1 MKIVRTSK
9 VTVAFLCAAL
19 SLFAACSKKEEK
31 RQDSPRLDSRVT
43 MRDVM
48 FHSVS
53 LNRDMPYRVVLPV
66 SIAAGQKLPVVYL
79 LHGVGGGF
87 RDWTNY
93 SDVATFAQG
102 GLILVMPEG
111 DSSYYVNSVQRSQ
124 NRYEDYIVDDLIS
137 EVESKFPVAP
147 GRPNRAIV
155 GISMGGFGA
164 INLSFRHP
172 ELFVFAGAL
181 SPAVDAPTRPFSL
194 KRLGRWSE
202 HTAVFGPWGSKTRR
216 ENDPY
221 VLVRSVDPTRA
232 PYIFLS
238 CGEKEGFLP
247 ANRRF
252 AALLARYHFRYEF
265 HVVPGGHDWNQWNQ
279 SLPTVFQSLRG
290 PLGPKD

>member
-1 MKIVRTSK
+1 
-9 VTVAFLCAAL
+9 
-19 SLFAACSKKEEK
+19 
-31 RQDSPRLDSRVT
+31 
-43 MRDVM
+43 
-48 FHSVS
+48 
-53 LNRDMPYRVVLPV
+53 
-66 SIAAGQKLPVVYL
+66 
-79 LHGVGGGF
+79 
-87 RDWTNY
+87 
-93 SDVATFAQG
+93 
-102 GLILVMPEG
+102 
-111 DSSYYVNSVQRSQ
+111 
-124 NRYEDYIVDDLIS
+124 
-137 EVESKFPVAP
+137 
-147 GRPNRAIV
+147 
-155 GISMGGFGA
+155 MGGFGA

-181 SPAVDAPTRPFSL
+181 SPAVDAPARPFSL

-279 SLPTVFQSLRG
+279 GLPNVFQRVSEHLS
-290 PLGPKD
+290 PKD